1 MVTPGNAPVQAIACL
16 EKQEDPFI
24 FSTDLIERLQLLNF
38 AREVLGL
45 ALRLMPIPQLPSG
58 PGRPDVY
65 PDEVILV
72 TIMVMTIWQLSPR
85 GMVRR
90 LRRWSALAQ
99 ACGYDPLPVI
109 SASQLYRRRER
120 LGLWAYFVTFCALV
134 WRLIGLG
141 IITGEDII
149 LDSTVIEA
157 FSLKDLEAAWHYTKR
172 YGYKIHML
180 ICRRALLPIM
190 FLITPANRNDA
201 PWAIPLLEMAR
212 RCFAFSVRVVRADA
226 AYFTQHIL
234 VYIRTVL
241 QAQPVIDFNPR
252 KRGKKWLA
260 TLDFIAYWREA
271 RGKRGY
277 IERFF
282 ALLKR
287 YFGLNEWQLLGLKNA
302 WRHTFETCFAVLI
315 VAWLAVEIG
324 RPDLMHSKS
333 RLLAPC

>member
-241 QAQPVIDFNPR
+241 QAQPVIDFNQESEVKNGWLPWTSSR
-252 KRGKKWLA
+252 IGERREANVATSNASCPAQTLLRPQRMAIAWFEKRLA
-260 TLDFIAYWREA
+260 TY
-271 RGKRGY
+271 
-277 IERFF
+277 
-282 ALLKR
+282 LLKPALP
-287 YFGLNEWQLLGLKNA
+287 YSLWPG
-302 WRHTFETCFAVLI
+302 WRSKSVVLI
-315 VAWLAVEIG
+315 
-324 RPDLMHSKS
+324 
-333 RLLAPC
+333 